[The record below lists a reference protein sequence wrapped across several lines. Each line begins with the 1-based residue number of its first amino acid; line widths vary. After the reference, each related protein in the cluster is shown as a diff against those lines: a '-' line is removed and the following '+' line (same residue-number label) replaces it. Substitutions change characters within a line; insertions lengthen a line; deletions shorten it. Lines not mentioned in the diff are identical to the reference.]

1 MGIASRRVPPQVST
15 PVQTVKQVYTFP
27 SSTGGINSLDNVMQ
41 MPPEDCL
48 YCHNIMPSEYGLRL
62 RKGYRLWTDEIDGG
76 NPVNTI
82 IPFEGQAA
90 DASLDRLWAV
100 TENGIWDVTI
110 PDQVNPAQ
118 DVIFGVQIAGAGF
131 GVWTEFTNDATDRYL
146 QYADGK
152 NGLWE
157 YSEDSGLWSQPS
169 LNGPDVDHIAFVTA
183 WKNRLWYIEESSG
196 DAWYLSPDSNSGS
209 CTKFTFGSK
218 FKHGGELKA
227 LYNWTIDGGEGV
239 DDLLVAVSR
248 GGDVLI
254 YQGTDPAT
262 ADGFGLVGSYFI
274 GEIPETRQMGVGY
287 GGELYLLSTYGLTS
301 VRDLLQGVASG
312 DAGKSPAAKIS
323 RSLRDAIS
331 VGKDALNWALRI
343 HPTDGFLQL
352 VGPYDEP
359 SVAIQYN
366 QNLLTRAW
374 GMWRGAPV
382 NCAET
387 WNAKYYIGDKQ
398 GRVWLYD
405 GAVDGKTFAGQ
416 NVWTDVSAGPAGPE
430 WTQPLALQYLCDG
443 TQTSDTPY
451 NIVATQS
458 TVLAR
463 TYLYSYTITGWVAG
477 EHWVTFGSSTSA
489 GPKSS
494 GNGVFVGSFLAD
506 AASTTASVWGDVDF
520 EGQFEDVSIRDAGDQ
535 GTPIDFDI
543 LTGFHAPNGDH
554 SSNKRVGLI
563 RTLGFIAG
571 RASINV
577 SAIYDYAIE
586 TEILL
591 PPQLPVGGD
600 NVWDGTLSKWDGTTW
615 DYAAKGVSFPIGSS
629 GIGRT
634 VAIAMRGSADTR
646 INIIGWDIT
655 YTQGGFL

>member
-1 MGIASRRVPPQVST
+1 MAS
-15 PVQTVKQVYTFP
+15 YTIP
-27 SSTGGINSLDNVMQ
+27 ASTGGINSLENLMT

-62 RKGYRLWTDEIDGG
+62 RKGYRLWTDEVDSGAEI
-76 NPVNTI
+76 NTI

-110 PDQVNPAQ
+110 PDQVGPSQ
-118 DVIFGVQIAGAGF
+118 DVVFANQTAGAGF
-131 GVWTEFTNDATDRYL
+131 GVWTEFTNDATDRFL
-146 QYADGK
+146 QYADGR
-152 NGLWE
+152 NGLHE
-157 YSEDSGLWSQPS
+157 YSEDSGLWTVPV
-169 LNGPDVDHIAFVTA
+169 LTGPVVANIAFVTT

-196 DAWYLSPDSNSGS
+196 DAWYLAPDSNSGN

-227 LYNWTIDGGEGV
+227 IYNWTIDGGDGV
-239 DDLLVAVSR
+239 DDLLVAISR

-262 ADGFGLVGSYFI
+262 ADGFGLVGSFFI
-274 GEIPETRQMGVGY
+274 GETPESRRLGVGY

-301 VRDLLQGVASG
+301 IRDLLQGVVPSV
-312 DAGKSPAAKIS
+312 AGKSPSAKIS
-323 RSLRDAIS
+323 RFLRDAVS
-331 VGKDALNWALRI
+331 EGKDDRNWSLHI

-352 VGPYDEP
+352 IGPYEEP
-359 SVAIQYN
+359 SVALQYN
-366 QNLLTRAW
+366 QNLLTTAW
-374 GMWRGAPV
+374 GMWRGVPV
-382 NCAET
+382 NSADT
-387 WNAKYYIGDKQ
+387 WNGKYYIGDKD
-398 GRVWLYD
+398 GHVWLYD
-405 GAVDGKTFAGQ
+405 GVVDGQTFASQ
-416 NVWTDVSAGPAGPE
+416 PLWTDVAVGPNPPE

-443 TQTSDTPY
+443 TQLNTTAFKITALEP
-451 NIVATQS
+451 

-463 TYLYSYTITGWVAG
+463 TYIYSYTITGWVAG
-477 EHWVTFGSSTSA
+477 MHWVTFGSDTSA
-489 GPKSS
+489 SIPVS
-494 GNGVFVGSFLAD
+494 GDGTFTGSFIAD
-506 AASTTASVWGDVDF
+506 AASDVAGVWGDIDF
-520 EGQFEDVSIRDAGDQ
+520 EGQFENVNIRDAGEA

-554 SSNKRVGLI
+554 SSYKRVGFI

-577 SAIYDYAIE
+577 AAIYDYAIE

-591 PPQLPVGGD
+591 PPQLPVAGE
-600 NVWDGTLSKWDGTTW
+600 NVWDGADSKWDMTTW
-615 DYAAKGVSFPIGSS
+615 DYTAKGVSFPLGSM
-629 GIGRT
+629 GMGRT
-634 VAIAMRGSADTR
+634 VAVAMRGSSDTR
-646 INIIGWDIT
+646 LNIIGWDLT